1 MLKRIPISC
10 YPDEET
16 YDSTMQYF
24 KERYERM
31 CDHGIEPERAV
42 IATIGVYFMED
53 FDEEGMDKLVMLI
66 SGMLWSIE
74 HHALPDNDPTSL
86 AYNAW
91 YALLDF
97 ATGKYDELFTKE
109 DLPKIKKDVQF
120 LMDYFDQH
128 PALKG
133 DNSH

>member
-1 MLKRIPISC
+1 
-10 YPDEET
+10 
-16 YDSTMQYF
+16 
-24 KERYERM
+24 M
-31 CDHGIEPERAV
+31 CDIGVEPEKAVRAAV
-42 IATIGVYFMED
+42 EIYYPED